1 MLLIRVH
8 SFFSPVG
15 IRGSL
20 LQDAMALEVALKQPR
35 SPADWSTA
43 GARFDGQAARTGRGH
58 LGGEV
63 QNEPVLDRPVQDR
76 RTATGRIRGGLGRRG
91 FCGRGAGR
99 VIENFHVSNFGLSS
113 RIAPLGDSR
122 VRGRMRFAITP
133 ATLPTEPGTLRVVYM
148 RPGRRRRRRLIS
160 QH

>member
-76 RTATGRIRGGLGRRG
+76 RTATGRIRG
-91 FCGRGAGR
+91 
-99 VIENFHVSNFGLSS
+99 
-113 RIAPLGDSR
+113 
-122 VRGRMRFAITP
+122 RMRFAITP